1 MSDAGPN
8 FAEQPVR
15 MTRWSARRGRIDI
28 EIDGGAVYVSERL
41 LGKTRRWSE
50 PLSDYAGVQLNAT
63 LRPGSVLGMHRWHEV
78 VLRHRDP
85 EKTIPLHGSQR
96 LADARRVWKA
106 AAVTLDLPALERTP
120 AGYIARDPCDLEK
133 PYSGLDGAR
142 LPGRLGNPFRAPSSI
157 CCSRRG
163 AVTRAMLRLN
173 GLEIVPAL
181 LLLTVGLLFLF
192 LGSGLGITLSAAGAL
207 LLALGIYARQ
217 GIEVSPDEVACCWMT
232 PIGDFRRR
240 TIPLSELHTVAWTG
254 REAPR
259 RGAAVLLL
267 ASNDKEIAL
276 DNLPRRQADW
286 LGRMVLSA
294 ALGREPRLRMREL
307 APPAE

>member
-106 AAVTLDLPALERTP
+106 AAVTRKIRHAVPTKTAGRLLSEAATPIQISAKEMATIRARRKLPATVTRRMKGSMVGEKTETKRPSTKQVP
-120 AGYIARDPCDLEK
+120 KKK
-133 PYSGLDGAR
+133 PY
-142 LPGRLGNPFRAPSSI
+142 
-157 CCSRRG
+157 
-163 AVTRAMLRLN
+163 
-173 GLEIVPAL
+173 
-181 LLLTVGLLFLF
+181 LTKR
-192 LGSGLGITLSAAGAL
+192 S
-207 LLALGIYARQ
+207 
-217 GIEVSPDEVACCWMT
+217 
-232 PIGDFRRR
+232 
-240 TIPLSELHTVAWTG
+240 
-254 REAPR
+254 
-259 RGAAVLLL
+259 
-267 ASNDKEIAL
+267 
-276 DNLPRRQADW
+276 
-286 LGRMVLSA
+286 
-294 ALGREPRLRMREL
+294 
-307 APPAE
+307 